1 MIGAVANIGRST
13 RGEKT
18 PKKELLPTLTS
29 NGPSADFSRHAYELV
44 DKADGAILV
53 HYMGDE
59 KAAEGFSHFWNHFR
73 IGVDLVGV

>member
-1 MIGAVANIGRST
+1 MDQP
-13 RGEKT
+13 RGEKL
-18 PKKELLPTLTS
+18 PRKDPLVKKSYFQTLTS

-59 KAAEGFSHFWNHFR
+59 KAAEGFSHGNSKHCER
-73 IGVDLVGV
+73 MLALLC